1 MDAKEREV
9 GIGDGIDEVADLVLG
24 VVVEFVVVTTEADDF
39 LTKFDAVFFCET
51 VSLEATTN
59 DQMLRH
65 IFGLGSRHKRA
76 LTFGGEIQNFFRKMN
91 GGKRLNAE
99 CDLNHF
105 LCGRDKIYDAGTRH
119 PKRCLSPAFGFD
131 IAELVR
137 VDQLDAFDFILKPQ
151 AMNFIQRSH
160 FRSVGS
166 NDHLATDIV
175 GNVMLFCKTDEL
187 MSAFDTVLGLQR
199 SRFVVKS
206 RVDNARV
213 VTGLVCSK
221 GRHFINQQHLL
232 PRKPFLHLVK
242 RGRPYNTAS
251 NHNNIV
257 ILHQVLFLSQRY
269 TRVHTIL
276 SHMLKIFK
284 KEGPEKVKW
293 GWAMYDWANN
303 VYSLVIT
310 TAIFPVFYNSLTS
323 EKDANG
329 MIIDGTD
336 NVMFLGM
343 EFVNTQLYSYVLATS
358 FLTIIIISP
367 LLSGLADY
375 AGKKKLFM
383 RIFCYIGS
391 AGCVGLYW
399 FDADHLELSMVPFF
413 LASLGFWGSVG
424 FYNAFLPEIAPRE
437 EHDRLSAKGYA
448 MGYWSSLIIL
458 VICAGM
464 IIGVGTHTTTF
475 CFVLVGLWWFGFAH
489 ITFNALP
496 ESEIKDLPPGNI
508 LAQGFKELVGVARE
522 LKGYVHLKRYLG
534 AFFVMSMAIQTI
546 IIMASSF
553 GIKEVGLDEKELI
566 ITIFVVNL
574 LAIPGAFGL
583 SAVSRR
589 IGNIK
594 ALMTCIVGWA
604 ALCLYAYFFAT
615 TKMGFYVAAG
625 AIGFLMGGTQSLN
638 RATYS
643 KILPTT
649 KDPASYF
656 SFYEVLEKG
665 GLIIGM
671 FGWGYIEGYTGSM
684 RESILAMII
693 LFSLA
698 FIAMLMVPKAY
709 RNKVHYA
716 G

>member
-1 MDAKEREV
+1 MFK
-9 GIGDGIDEVADLVLG
+9 
-24 VVVEFVVVTTEADDF
+24 
-39 LTKFDAVFFCET
+39 
-51 VSLEATTN
+51 N
-59 DQMLRH
+59 
-65 IFGLGSRHKRA
+65 
-76 LTFGGEIQNFFRKMN
+76 
-91 GGKRLNAE
+91 
-99 CDLNHF
+99 
-105 LCGRDKIYDAGTRH
+105 
-119 PKRCLSPAFGFD
+119 
-131 IAELVR
+131 
-137 VDQLDAFDFILKPQ
+137 
-151 AMNFIQRSH
+151 
-160 FRSVGS
+160 
-166 NDHLATDIV
+166 
-175 GNVMLFCKTDEL
+175 
-187 MSAFDTVLGLQR
+187 
-199 SRFVVKS
+199 
-206 RVDNARV
+206 
-213 VTGLVCSK
+213 
-221 GRHFINQQHLL
+221 
-232 PRKPFLHLVK
+232 
-242 RGRPYNTAS
+242 
-251 NHNNIV
+251 
-257 ILHQVLFLSQRY
+257 
-269 TRVHTIL
+269 
-276 SHMLKIFK
+276 IFK
-284 KEGPEKVKW
+284 KREGEEKVKW

-323 EKDANG
+323 DKDANG
-329 MIIDGTD
+329 MIIEGTD

-358 FLTIIIISP
+358 FLTIIIITP
-367 LLSGLADY
+367 LLSGMADY

-383 RIFCYIGS
+383 RIFCYVGA

-399 FDADHLELSMVPFF
+399 FDADHLELSMIPFF

-464 IIGVGTHTTTF
+464 IIGLGTQTTTF

-508 LAQGFKELVGVARE
+508 LTQGFKELVGVARE
-522 LKGYVHLKRYLG
+522 LKGFVHLKRYLG

-553 GIKEVGLDEKELI
+553 GIKEVGLNETELI

-583 SAVSRR
+583 SALSRR
-589 IGNIK
+589 IGNIR
-594 ALMTCIVGWA
+594 ALMTCIAGWA
-604 ALCLYAYFFAT
+604 ALCLYSYFFAT
-615 TKMGFYVAAG
+615 TKIGFYVAAG

-643 KILPTT
+643 KILPKTN
-649 KDPASYF
+649 DPASYF

-698 FIAMLMVPKAY
+698 FLAMMMVPKEY